1 MHIIDMACFDLSLAV
16 NRSIDGACNILNDP
30 PVHSLMREGIASF
43 EKYIQYL
50 SSIFL
55 SFCDLGMHNAILI
68 SLSYPCRKL
77 ILTFGQSLR
86 FLSVRSHA

>member
-1 MHIIDMACFDLSLAV
+1 MHIIDIACFDLSLACV
-16 NRSIDGACNILNDP
+16 SLYRWCNILNDP

-55 SFCDLGMHNAILI
+55 HFVI
-68 SLSYPCRKL
+68 
-77 ILTFGQSLR
+77 
-86 FLSVRSHA
+86 